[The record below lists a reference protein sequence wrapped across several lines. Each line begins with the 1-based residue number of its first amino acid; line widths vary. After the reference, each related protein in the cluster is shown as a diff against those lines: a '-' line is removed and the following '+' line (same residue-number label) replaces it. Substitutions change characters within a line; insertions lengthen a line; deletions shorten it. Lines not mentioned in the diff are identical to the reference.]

1 MAKIVAVPVPQHIKI
16 NMHRNLTTSQI
27 ETVLTTSQL
36 ETIVNKSKAKGFL
49 RLNLLDLS
57 SVDPQVLAKSVLDT
71 EFHEVELRETNLTK
85 TQLETIFT
93 KVAVMPSEGI
103 SLTGL
108 NISQNDLSEVHPKI
122 MAKAV
127 IKINQVELN
136 DTSLS
141 MEQAEVLFKEIIE
154 SNNLNIDYMTVDK
167 HICEEKN
174 YELANAV
181 AKKIELVKDEVRY
194 EELEKDVSDEN
205 SDYDFEDE
213 AVVKSPFKRNWTM

>member
-1 MAKIVAVPVPQHIKI
+1 MAKIVSVPVPQHIKL
-16 NMHRNLTTSQI
+16 NMHRNLTTSQL

-108 NISQNDLSEVHPKI
+108 NISQNNLSEVHPKI

-136 DTSLS
+136 DTYLS
-141 MEQAEVLFKEIIE
+141 MEQAEVLFKEINE

-194 EELEKDVSDEN
+194 EELEKDVRDEN